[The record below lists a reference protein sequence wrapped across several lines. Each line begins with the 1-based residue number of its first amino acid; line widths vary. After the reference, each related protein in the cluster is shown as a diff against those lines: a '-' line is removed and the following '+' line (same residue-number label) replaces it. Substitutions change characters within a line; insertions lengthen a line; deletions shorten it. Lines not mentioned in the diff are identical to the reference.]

1 MVVVVLP
8 SAGACADS
16 TVFDFSSPEQFHE
29 WHGDVRVERA
39 DRPGMVLRFEKT
51 GQPVWT
57 CWAFP
62 EDWEK
67 FAKLVIELDADK
79 NGTELGLALS
89 DEGEYLVGIS
99 LPLRKGRNEVSV
111 PVRKLFEAG
120 LQIGHM
126 RGIALWARK
135 NPAAVAVRRVRL
147 AGSGVDLSN
156 VPRFGTRVLNDAEGR
171 SAEFM
176 FYYSHQAG
184 RVRAVPEHAAGG
196 ERSLMI
202 ILTEKGKVS
211 SWGRFP
217 HDWRGYESYAFEA
230 YNPEEVPV
238 KFEAALWDSHV
249 PFVSNRY
256 IARLPVTLPPKQT
269 TTVTWDLAGLEGE
282 SVRAPRGRLKMK
294 YVQSLRFER
303 GEGAD
308 TIRLYVDN
316 LRLVGKPGR
325 AFERM
330 IAPEEIPKFGFEHAR
345 DKLKLP
351 VGPFDRLTA
360 PSNVDGLK
368 RIRIPDAP
376 ARPSR
381 LRVGA
386 ARVKVTPRVGTR
398 MATDR
403 SKSVAILDD
412 LYVRV
417 LVLEEQG
424 RDPIVWLHRDHV
436 FSGGQPTVSRILA
449 ERLKIK
455 PENTFWSATHT
466 HSSGWWGDK
475 AYREGMMSGLIEAA
489 EKAHATM
496 KPVRVAIAK
505 TRAKFNYNRVIKGPD
520 GKFPGNLY
528 EMYYLNY
535 LMDSRPT
542 DEGLAMIWFVGPDEK
557 PVAGIVCYTAHGNM
571 LCRVAP
577 VISGDWSGWTQQLLE
592 VASGAVVM
600 HVNGAE
606 GDVDMRGNGVSVCRT
621 IRAGWDVARAAMGA
635 TEKKVIGIDPGAFAG
650 VSVRHGAGVGTPSE
664 SDRGKGITERVLKV
678 DVLTLGPIA
687 FVDVRGEL
695 WNRFGREIKANS
707 PFPHTYINMSSGGYF
722 CEEFAFEQKLYG
734 TWNRQPDWGGVVR
747 DASVKRLNEAAGRRP

>member
-1 MVVVVLP
+1 MKPKAILLLLAVVVL
-8 SAGACADS
+8 ACAGVCADR

-39 DRPGMVLRFEKT
+39 DQPGMVIRFETT

-57 CWAFP
+57 CWSFA

-67 FAKLVIELDADK
+67 FERLVIELEA
-79 NGTELGLALS
+79 GAETELGIALS
-89 DEGEYLVGIS
+89 DHEEFLVGIS
-99 LPLRKGRNEVSV
+99 LPLRKGRNEISV

-135 NPAAVAVRRVRL
+135 SPGTVTVRRVRL
-147 AGSGVDLSN
+147 TGKGVDLSN
-156 VPRFGTRVLNDAEGR
+156 VPRLGTRILNDAEGR

-176 FYYSHQAG
+176 FYYSHQAR
-184 RVRAVPEHAAGG
+184 RVRAVHEHAAGG

-217 HDWRGYESYAFEA
+217 HDWRGYESYAFEV

-269 TTVTWDLAGLEGE
+269 TTVTWNLAGLEGE

-294 YVQSLRFER
+294 YMQSLRFER
-303 GEGAD
+303 PNGTD
-308 TIRLYVDN
+308 TVKLYVDD

-330 IAPEEIPKFGFEHAR
+330 IAPEEIPTFGFEHTR
-345 DKLKLP
+345 
-351 VGPFDRLTA
+351 DRLRLA
-360 PSNVDGLK
+360 ADLK
-368 RIRIPDAP
+368 RIRIPGAP
-376 ARPSR
+376 AGPSR
-381 LRVGA
+381 LRLGA
-386 ARVKVTPRVGTR
+386 ARVKVTPKVGTR
-398 MATDR
+398 MATDQSR
-403 SKSVAILDD
+403 SVAVLDD

-417 LVLEEQG
+417 LVLQEQG
-424 RDPIVWLHRDHV
+424 KEPIVWLHRDHV
-436 FSGGQPTVSRILA
+436 FSGGQPTLKTILA

-475 AYREGMMSGLIEAA
+475 TYREGMMNGFIEAT

-505 TRAKFNYNRVIKGPD
+505 TRARFNYNRVIKGPD
-520 GKFPGNLY
+520 GKFPSNLY
-528 EMYYLNY
+528 EVKYLNY
-535 LMDSRPT
+535 LMDSRPAD
-542 DEGLAMIWFVGPDEK
+542 DELAMIWFVGPDEK

-577 VISGDWSGWTQQLLE
+577 IISGDWSGWTQHLLE
-592 VASGAVVM
+592 EASGAVVM

-621 IRAGWDVARAAMGA
+621 IRAGWDVAHAAMGA
-635 TEKKVIGIDPGAFAG
+635 TQKKVIGIDPRAFAG
-650 VSVRHGAGVGTPSE
+650 VSVRHGTGTGTSNE
-664 SDRGKGITERVLKV
+664 RQRKKGIKEHTLKV
-678 DVLTLGPIA
+678 DALTLGPIA
-687 FVDVRGEL
+687 FVDVHGEL
-695 WNRFGREIKANS
+695 WNRFGREIKAKS
-707 PFPHTYINMSSGGYF
+707 PFRHTYVNMSSAGYF
-722 CEEFAFEQKLYG
+722 CEAWAFDQKIYG
-734 TWNRQPDWGGVVR
+734 SVGRQPDWGGVVR
-747 DASVKRLNEAAGRRP
+747 DASVRLLNEAAGRRP